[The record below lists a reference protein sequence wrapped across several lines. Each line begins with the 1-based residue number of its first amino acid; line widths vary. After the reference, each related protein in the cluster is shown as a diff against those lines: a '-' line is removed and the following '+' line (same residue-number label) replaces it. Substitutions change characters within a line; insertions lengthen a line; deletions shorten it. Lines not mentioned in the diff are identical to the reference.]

1 MNARALA
8 LVCHAGLFGC
18 GGLAFFWRFL
28 EALAHSQL
36 ARSVGSSR
44 QAPSPFITS
53 ASNMRRLPYVAIGCV
68 SAAGAAYL
76 TPDGRDKLPSEYLAM
91 NPDDWRYTFDAK
103 SMAACKT
110 ATCTPLAL
118 DSASRSCAAATD
130 LSMLHFIKAAV
141 LSLKYEHYEVSGLL
155 EAPATHLLST
165 EQWREVLSKP
175 SGSNGRAL
183 DVGAGCGFVTATL
196 APLFEC
202 TYATEVY
209 DILQPP
215 LKSRG
220 FAAAITRDPSDA
232 EALRRAGLPTSG
244 YDCVFALNVLD
255 RVPRADA
262 FLQSLISL
270 LAPGGKLVLSIPL
283 PHKHINTEY
292 AEEQTKGDALPL
304 RGATWEDA
312 ADDVCRHLERS
323 GLRVQRLARTPYLSQ
338 GLSALGG
345 AGPGR
350 PFALDAAI
358 FVCTRSTTVDLR
370 QAKRPER

>member
-1 MNARALA
+1 
-8 LVCHAGLFGC
+8 
-18 GGLAFFWRFL
+18 
-28 EALAHSQL
+28 
-36 ARSVGSSR
+36 
-44 QAPSPFITS
+44 
-53 ASNMRRLPYVAIGCV
+53 MRRLPYVAIGCV

-155 EAPATHLLST
+155 EAPAAHLLST

-175 SGSNGRAL
+175 SGSEGRAL
-183 DVGAGCGFVTATL
+183 DVGAGCGFITATL
-196 APLFEC
+196 APLFER

-209 DILQPP
+209 DVLQPP
-215 LKSRG
+215 LQSRG

-244 YDCVFALNVLD
+244 YDCVFALNVLN
-255 RVPRADA
+255 
-262 FLQSLISL
+262 
-270 LAPGGKLVLSIPL
+270 VLSIPL